1 MGLIISRK
9 NQESISIGDSIV
21 VQVVKL
27 GKGRVGLRVIAPKE
41 VKVMRSEINQQVQSN
56 AFVPMNRPS
65 AERLAGGVEF
75 DASCFSPGRIEEV

>member
-56 AFVPMNRPS
+56 AFVPMN
-65 AERLAGGVEF
+65 ATNNGGCFAPGQIE
-75 DASCFSPGRIEEV
+75 AS